1 MPSTAWEAAFIADEQ
16 VLLEGWP
23 DKSKTRW
30 VLNFNEHA
38 AYTRLCTL
46 VLDDV
51 VEYVVVDTRDG
62 FIGYETGSA
71 AFSR

>member
-1 MPSTAWEAAFIADEQ
+1 M
-16 VLLEGWP
+16 G
-23 DKSKTRW
+23 
-30 VLNFNEHA
+30 
-38 AYTRLCTL
+38 YTRLCTL

-51 VEYVVVDTRDG
+51 VEYVVVDIREG

>member
-1 MPSTAWEAAFIADEQ
+1 VAVVCGGGSSGDEQ

-51 VEYVVVDTRDG
+51 VEYVVGDTRDG
-62 FIGYETGSA
+62 FIGYETGRA

>member
-16 VLLEGWP
+16 VLLKGWP

-51 VEYVVVDTRDG
+51 VEYVVVDTSAQS
-62 FIGYETGSA
+62 GSL
-71 AFSR
+71 FDHG